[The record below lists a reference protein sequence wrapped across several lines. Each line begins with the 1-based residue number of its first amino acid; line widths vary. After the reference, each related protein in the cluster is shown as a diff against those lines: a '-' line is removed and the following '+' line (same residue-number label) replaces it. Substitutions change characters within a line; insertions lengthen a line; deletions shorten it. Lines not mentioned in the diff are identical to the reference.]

1 MFVTQQH
8 GLQCSI
14 CCWRCCYRHKSKVK
28 YRPLLLRCCIP
39 ATLTHLQDIYKY
51 VTHEKGL
58 LGSQGDYNARHR
70 RLCAP
75 PFRNKQQL
83 QRFADVV
90 VQRCAW

>member
-1 MFVTQQH
+1 
-8 GLQCSI
+8 
-14 CCWRCCYRHKSKVK
+14 
-28 YRPLLLRCCIP
+28 LLRVLCGV
-39 ATLTHLQDIYKY
+39 QDIYKY
-51 VTHEKGL
+51 VTHEKGI

-90 VQRCAW
+90 VQR

>member
-1 MFVTQQH
+1 MLAF
-8 GLQCSI
+8 L
-14 CCWRCCYRHKSKVK
+14 
-28 YRPLLLRCCIP
+28 RPCFSTP
-39 ATLTHLQDIYKY
+39 LQDIYKY

-90 VQRCAW
+90 VQRWAGGRVHRGGPHSMGPDG

>member
-1 MFVTQQH
+1 MLWHTPY
-8 GLQCSI
+8 C
-14 CCWRCCYRHKSKVK
+14 
-28 YRPLLLRCCIP
+28 
-39 ATLTHLQDIYKY
+39 LQDIYKY

-90 VQRCAW
+90 VQR

>member
-1 MFVTQQH
+1 MWPALTVRESSR
-8 GLQCSI
+8 GS
-14 CCWRCCYRHKSKVK
+14 
-28 YRPLLLRCCIP
+28 IP
-39 ATLTHLQDIYKY
+39 AVRCSSHSEPCHVGAFLSPVLLIPCEPVVQDIYKY

-90 VQRCAW
+90 VQR

>member
-1 MFVTQQH
+1 MACCSYGPESPC
-8 GLQCSI
+8 GLFLSPA
-14 CCWRCCYRHKSKVK
+14 
-28 YRPLLLRCCIP
+28 PLTPCEP
-39 ATLTHLQDIYKY
+39 VAQDIYKY

-90 VQRCAW
+90 VQR